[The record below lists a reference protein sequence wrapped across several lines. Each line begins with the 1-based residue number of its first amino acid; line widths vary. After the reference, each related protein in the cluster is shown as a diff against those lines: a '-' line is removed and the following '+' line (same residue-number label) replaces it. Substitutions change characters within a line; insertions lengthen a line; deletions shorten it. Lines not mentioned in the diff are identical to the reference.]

1 MSSLTICTMV
11 WRLSKPWSAA
21 GVEHPHLGHARQAAA
36 GEGQQGDGGAGPLVG
51 RCTGEILVG
60 DAGVQAAGEMGG
72 LLAADRQRRGADG
85 IEPVNTR
92 APVRWPCGADALP
105 VGVGASWDD
114 DVTSDHDNLTTEI
127 GVAESAH
134 HILCFGGCLDAG

>member
-11 WRLSKPWSAA
+11 WRLSKPWSAV

-36 GEGQQGDGGAGPLVG
+36 GEGEQGDRGAGALVG
-51 RCTGEILVG
+51 GCAGQVLVG

-92 APVRWPCGADALP
+92 GR
-105 VGVGASWDD
+105 
-114 DVTSDHDNLTTEI
+114 
-127 GVAESAH
+127 
-134 HILCFGGCLDAG
+134 

>member
-11 WRLSKPWSAA
+11 WRLSKPWSAR
-21 GVEHPHLGHARQAAA
+21 GVEHSHLGHARQPPA
-36 GEGQQGDGGAGPLVG
+36 GEGEQRDRGAGALVG
-51 RCTGEILVG
+51 RSGRQILVG
-60 DAGVQAAGEMGG
+60 DTGIEAAGEMGR

-92 APVRWPCGADALP
+92 GQYGGHWTPSRSALVP
-105 VGVGASWDD
+105 GR

-134 HILCFGGCLDAG
+134 HILCFGGCPDAG

>member
-1 MSSLTICTMV
+1 M
-11 WRLSKPWSAA
+11 R
-21 GVEHPHLGHARQAAA
+21 GNARQAAA
-36 GEGQQGDGGAGPLVG
+36 GEGKQGDSSTGPLVG
-51 RCTGEILVG
+51 RRGGEVLVS
-60 DAGVQAAGEMGG
+60 DAGVQAAGKMGG
-72 LLAADRQRRGADG
+72 LLAADRQCRGADG

-92 APVRWPCGADALP
+92 GQYGSHWGALP
-105 VGVGASWDD
+105 VGVGVGR